1 VLEAIPRRTPS
12 VASRTLDGEAVLVHP
27 EQGKVT
33 VLNGV
38 GARLWELMD
47 GQHTISEMARMIAEE
62 YEVSQIKA
70 ETDALAF
77 CQNLAGRGLLTFGS

>member
-1 VLEAIPRRTPS
+1 MLDAIPRRSQS

-27 EQGKVT
+27 ERGKVT

-47 GQHTISEMARMIAEE
+47 GQHTVAEIAQVVASE
-62 YEVSQIKA
+62 YEVSSVKA

-77 CQNLAGRGLLTFGS
+77 CQDLAGRGLVTLGS